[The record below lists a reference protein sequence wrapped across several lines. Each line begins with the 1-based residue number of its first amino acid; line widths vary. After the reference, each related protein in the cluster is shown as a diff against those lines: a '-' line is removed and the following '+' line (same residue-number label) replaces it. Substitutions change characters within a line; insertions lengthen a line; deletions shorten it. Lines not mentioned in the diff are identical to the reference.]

1 LAVASRPKKHGTIS
15 QLASNG
21 WLVEAEAKKRK
32 VQGPMAQSEGV
43 MFIDGQFCPA
53 GEGKI
58 PVLDS
63 GFWMGIN
70 IFDTLSARHGHIFK
84 VQAHVD
90 RFYRSA
96 HAIRINIPY
105 AKEELGRLIVETT
118 RRSGLMDAYIQCIAT
133 RGFRSSVPIDQ
144 WKPGTIIY
152 AIPYFTVVP
161 QKAIDEGAKIRISSI
176 RNVGIHS
183 VDAKIKNFN
192 RMHSYLARLEAID
205 SGADDAIMLDADGYV
220 TEGRGANVFAV
231 TGGTLYT
238 PPEGMLLGITRET
251 VFGIADQH
259 EIPWREARMTPYDL
273 YNADE
278 VFYATTAGGIIP
290 ITDVDHRKIGD
301 GRPGLITARIS
312 TFYQQMHVDPKYS
325 TPVYAAAPVS

>member
-1 LAVASRPKKHGTIS
+1 
-15 QLASNG
+15 
-21 WLVEAEAKKRK
+21 
-32 VQGPMAQSEGV
+32 MAQSEGT
-43 MFIDGQFCPA
+43 MFIDGQFYSA
-53 GEGKI
+53 SEGKI
-58 PVLDS
+58 PVLDA

-70 IFDTLSARHGHIFK
+70 IFDTLSARQGYIFK
-84 VQAHVD
+84 VRAHVD

-105 AKEELGRLIVETT
+105 TKEELCELIVETT

-133 RGFRSSVPIDQ
+133 RGFRSSAPIDQ
-144 WKPGTIIY
+144 WKPSTIVY

-161 QKAIDEGAKIRISSI
+161 QKAIDGGAKIRISSI

-192 RMHSYLARLEAID
+192 RLHSYLARLEAID

-231 TGGTLYT
+231 TSGTLYT
-238 PPEGMLLGITRET
+238 PSEGMLLGITRET
-251 VFGIADQH
+251 VFEIADQQGM
-259 EIPWREARMTPYDL
+259 PWREARMTPYDL

-278 VFYATTAGGIIP
+278 VFYATTAGAIIP
-290 ITDVDHRKIGD
+290 ITDVDHRRIGD
-301 GRPGLITARIS
+301 GRPGSITARIARL
-312 TFYQQMHVDPKYS
+312 YQQMHVDPAYA
-325 TPVYAAAPVS
+325 TPVYAAPPAPGAHS